1 MKEPLILTIDV
12 GTQSVR
18 VALFNK
24 SGDTIGIVKR
34 AYNPPYISKQ
44 EGMAEQDP
52 DFYFKNICAA
62 AKELKKDYGN
72 RFADIIGVAMD
83 TVRDTS
89 VILDE
94 NFKIVISKNKINVLN
109 YIELDDFS
117 NLEIKI
123 KYIDGLVLITGK
135 DLIIK
140 KILNDELQIE
150 GNIIK
155 LELR

>member
-1 MKEPLILTIDV
+1 MI
-12 GTQSVR
+12 
-18 VALFNK
+18 
-24 SGDTIGIVKR
+24 
-34 AYNPPYISKQ
+34 
-44 EGMAEQDP
+44 
-52 DFYFKNICAA
+52 KNIRN
-62 AKELKKDYGN
+62 Y
-72 RFADIIGVAMD
+72 
-83 TVRDTS
+83 
-89 VILDE
+89 ILDE